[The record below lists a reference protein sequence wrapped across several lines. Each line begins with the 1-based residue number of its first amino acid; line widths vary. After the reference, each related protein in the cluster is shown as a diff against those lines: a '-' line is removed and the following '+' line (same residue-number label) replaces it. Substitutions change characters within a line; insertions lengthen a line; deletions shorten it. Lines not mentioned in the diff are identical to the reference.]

1 MEMEYGITI
10 SNIRAKIG
18 RVRSRWS
25 DIRDFVQVEK
35 NKLGFGILEAILS
48 EENLDFAYLV
58 VIQEKDPIQ
67 FLAFIGFQRKRAI
80 NWN

>member
-1 MEMEYGITI
+1 M
-10 SNIRAKIG
+10 
-18 RVRSRWS
+18 
-25 DIRDFVQVEK
+25 QVEK

-58 VIQEKDPIQ
+58 VIQEKDPVE
-67 FLAFIGFQRKRAI
+67 FLAFIGFQRKHAI

>member
-1 MEMEYGITI
+1 MEMECGITI

-35 NKLGFGILEAILS
+35 NKLGFGILETILL

-58 VIQEKDPIQ
+58 VIQEKDLIE

>member
-1 MEMEYGITI
+1 MWNHDFEYSGKNWPCAF
-10 SNIRAKIG
+10 SLKRYQ
-18 RVRSRWS
+18 R
-25 DIRDFVQVEK
+25 FLQVEK

-58 VIQEKDPIQ
+58 VIQEKDPIE